1 MSFYLDLFAFSL
13 IDMSL
18 WKKKN
23 LKSIFQTYEI
33 KDFSTLNQKLII
45 FHKIKIMWG
54 WWFIHFTTFFFQ
66 FCCLVHIFLDIL
78 GQRLLSESLIKKPWL
93 LLIVMFPPLSIYLVG
108 FFYEKSLLIELW
120 ANSFRKNMN
129 LSSSSI
135 KQFAE
140 CVAFEAITRTV
151 FK

>member
-108 FFYEKSLLIELW
+108 FYESEYESVKFQYQTICRMCCVWGHHE
-120 ANSFRKNMN
+120 NS
-129 LSSSSI
+129 I
-135 KQFAE
+135 
-140 CVAFEAITRTV
+140 
-151 FK
+151 